1 MNEHGMW
8 PGAQAL
14 RSCAAEEFA
23 EQLPRLWELVE
34 IDLKALEK
42 TLDEA
47 GIPPTPGRLPEWK
60 EK

>member
-1 MNEHGMW
+1 MW